1 MLSKLCESRR
11 AISLILLVLPAVVY
25 AQVQGS
31 SQAFS
36 SQKPSNGAE
45 TSKALIYREAS
56 KPITI
61 GEMSEM
67 QAAAMRTAF
76 LERMGY
82 TKTPPPPPPPK
93 VKAEKPIVLW
103 TFKPTAIWGPIDML
117 SAEALVDGQLTLI
130 RAGQSLL
137 RSENTNIVVKAIS
150 PNSLVLSVT
159 SQTTQATQASKKSK
173 KSTTGTTVST
183 ERHHA
188 IRVGQQLE
196 QAL

>member
-1 MLSKLCESRR
+1 MLRKIFEPLR
-11 AISLILLVLPAVVY
+11 AASLTVLVLPIIVT
-25 AQVQGS
+25 AQVQSAG
-31 SQAFS
+31 QGFS
-36 SQKPSNGAE
+36 AQKPGSGE
-45 TSKALIYREAS
+45 PPKALIYREPS

-82 TKTPPPPPPPK
+82 TKTPPPPPPPRK
-93 VKAEKPIVLW
+93 VKAEKPVVLW
-103 TFKPTAIWGPIDML
+103 TFRPTAIWGPNDLL

-130 RAGQSLL
+130 RAGQSLF
-137 RSENTNIVVKAIS
+137 RSEDTNIIVKAIS

-159 SQTTQATQASKKSK
+159 SQTSKKGTK
-173 KSTTGTTVST
+173 GTKDTTVST